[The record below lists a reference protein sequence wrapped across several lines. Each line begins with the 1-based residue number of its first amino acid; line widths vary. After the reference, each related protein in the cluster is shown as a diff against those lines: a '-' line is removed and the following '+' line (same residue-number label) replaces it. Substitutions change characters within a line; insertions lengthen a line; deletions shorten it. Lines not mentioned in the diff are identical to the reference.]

1 MKNTIEAV
9 RIIPFAEEL
18 KDYIKILNVE
28 WLQKYFRIE
37 DRDEIVLSNPQ
48 EEIIDKGGLIFYA
61 TFKEEIVGTVSL
73 LKVSETVYEISKMA
87 VTTAVQGL
95 GIGKILLDHCFTVAK
110 EINAGTLILYSNT
123 SLQSAIHLYQKYGFV
138 EIPLEAGVYER
149 ADIKMEKVLQL

>member
-9 RIIPFAEEL
+9 RIIPFSTEL

-61 TFKEEIVGTVSL
+61 TYKDEIVGTVSL

-87 VTTAVQGL
+87 VTSTVQGI
-95 GIGKILLDHCFTVAK
+95 GIGKFLLEHCFTVAK
-110 EINAGTLILYSNT
+110 EINARTLILYSNR
-123 SLQSAIHLYQKYGFV
+123 SLKSAIHLYRKYCFV
-138 EIPLEAGVYER
+138 EIPLESGVYER
-149 ADIKMEKVLQL
+149 ADIKMEKVLQ